1 MYFKDYGWQKE
12 GMRHYAKLSTNASA
26 CIGCAAPC
34 ANTCPI
40 GVPIQEKMLD
50 AHRVLSFPV

>member
-1 MYFKDYGWQKE
+1 
-12 GMRHYAKLSTNASA
+12 MRHYAKLSTNASA
-26 CIGCAAPC
+26 CIRCAAPF